1 MSRAMAMK
9 CSFFATL
16 MTRRN
21 TEDGKVDITKIP
33 TDGIWY
39 GVEFPTLQLENNPG
53 GKVDHVSI
61 SALTSYP
68 DSGSGHETNYSHT

>member
-1 MSRAMAMK
+1 MAMK

-21 TEDGKVDITKIP
+21 TEDRKVDITKIP

-39 GVEFPTLQLENNPG
+39 GVEFPTLQLRNNPG
-53 GKVDHVSI
+53 GKVYHVSI
-61 SALTSYP
+61 SALTSYL
-68 DSGSGHETNYSHT
+68 DSGSGYETNYSHT